1 MIILKEFP
9 EMQFESKEAAF
20 KHLRENASK
29 IIALKCAEIHKS
41 CEKGYNFNGFIQLN
55 EQKKALDFLKDN
67 YIHAAINTTK
77 YFDSHGDVHLDSIWN
92 KTAKEQN
99 GKTYYVS
106 DHDLKLNSVI
116 AYPKDVTIAI
126 REVEWK
132 DLGKPYEGKTT
143 VLFFDVAKEKIVNR
157 QAKEAIESGEP
168 FQNSIRMQYID
179 IKLAMNS
186 EEKEDIE
193 YKKRFDEIYP
203 IIANKEAVDEVGYFW
218 AVSEAKIIKEGSMV
232 LFGSNDA
239 TPILQSE
246 AACGTSS
253 KIEPPKGTH
262 TEQKS
267 IFSNLNLIK

>member
-9 EMQFESKEAAF
+9 EMQFESKETAF

-55 EQKKALDFLKDN
+55 EQTKALEFLKDN

-99 GKTYYVS
+99 GKVFYVA
-106 DHDLKLNSVI
+106 DHELKLNSVI
-116 AYPKDVTIAI
+116 AYPKDVTIVL

-143 VLFFDVAKEKIVNR
+143 VLFYDIEKDKIVNLK
-157 QAKEAIESGEP
+157 AKEAIEANMP
-168 FQNSIRMQYID
+168 LQNSIRMQYED

-186 EEKEDIE
+186 NEKEDIE

-203 IIANKEAVDEVGYFW
+203 LIANKETVDEMGYFW
-218 AVSEAKIIKEGSMV
+218 AVSKAKIIKEGSMV

-239 TPILQSE
+239 TPILQFE
-246 AACGTSS
+246 AADKGTTD
-253 KIEPPKGTH
+253 KEPPQSTQ